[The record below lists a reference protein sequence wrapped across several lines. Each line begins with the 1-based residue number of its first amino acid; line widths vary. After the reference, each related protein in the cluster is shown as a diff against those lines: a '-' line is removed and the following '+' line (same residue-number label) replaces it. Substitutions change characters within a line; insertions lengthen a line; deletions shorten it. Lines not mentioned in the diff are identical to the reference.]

1 MPRRAPPPLAPLALL
16 ATLAAAPGCKVEF
29 IDIGAAFA
37 IADAAWFA
45 EEETLFVFYEA
56 EAEQGLG
63 ADTVIELTFTTDD
76 GVVDWT
82 AIDSFPPV
90 HPHVPADCGPDRRCG
105 STSLHV
111 PREPRDVAVRLR
123 YHRDGAL
130 TLDPETRL
138 NIIGP
143 GPAHTHRSL
152 LVYGVFAEDARS
164 VQWRAR
170 HRFPT
175 LRNEEVER
183 LGLRRRFTIDRIR
196 PEAQAPD
203 PEALANPWLYG
214 APCPSAPALD
224 WATVDTTDRAAFSPE
239 ELPAAAFDA
248 AALCARATV
257 FDPTGPFEAPA
268 HARKNP
274 ETRPAF
280 PLLRSP
286 IREATPVKYLL
297 AICDRTISAT
307 HRQMQE
313 QRLLMQG
320 IEPICL
326 DDFAA
331 PAQADA
337 LVDML
342 LARWRRDLETV
353 RAGGRD
359 MILAAAVHH
368 DDRALS
374 ATLERAIAALLAAE
388 NDRNTPRL
396 AGAFLLD
403 SYPYEVTEATVSA
416 STIWCPSSLDLDLE
430 DLDPTERP
438 PSGIASL
445 VCALPDIPLNFDLG
459 PFDLGA
465 LPILPSRQQYLDF
478 IGTYSEDEA
487 GRMSA
492 LTFKAPELPPG
503 AEHLRLPPYGVAT
516 FFNDE
521 VITADA
527 DDAFSY
533 CYVEGEYAGV
543 VFRAADSETPI
554 SVAALPDWHA
564 QVGGGDYPLG
574 LVYSFP
580 YLLEI
585 EYVAVAAIGVTA
597 FGATLPLG
605 IGTDVAQD
613 YGSTIWR
620 TGEFPFAR
628 TLTHCRRF
636 CDHPTFDAGGVYQ
649 IDDPFAA
656 TYRTSCY
663 KPVFPRRGDP
673 GFPRD
678 P

>member
-1 MPRRAPPPLAPLALL
+1 MPRLARPPLAPLALL
-16 ATLAAAPGCKVEF
+16 ALCAVAPGCKVEF
-29 IDIGAAFA
+29 IDIGAAFS

-56 EAEQGLG
+56 EAAQGFGDETL
-63 ADTVIELTFTTDD
+63 VELSFTTDD

-82 AIDSFPPV
+82 PIDAFATV
-90 HPHVPADCGPDRRCG
+90 HPHVAADCGPDRRCG

-123 YHRDGAL
+123 YHRDGEL
-130 TLDPETRL
+130 TLDPVTRF
-138 NIIGP
+138 NVIGQ
-143 GPAHTHRSL
+143 GPSHTHRSL

-175 LRNEEVER
+175 LRNEEAER

-196 PEAQAPD
+196 PQPQAPD
-203 PEALANPWLYG
+203 PDALQNPWLYD
-214 APCPSAPALD
+214 APCATAEPLD

-239 ELPAAAFDA
+239 QLPAAAFDA
-248 AALCARATV
+248 PALCARATV
-257 FDPTGPFEAPA
+257 QDPTGPFEATA

-274 ETRPAF
+274 EVRPAF

-297 AICDRTISAT
+297 AICDRPISAA
-307 HRQMQE
+307 HRDMQQ

-320 IEPICL
+320 IEPICI
-326 DDFAA
+326 DDLAA
-331 PAQADA
+331 PSQADA

-353 RAGGRD
+353 RPGGRD
-359 MILAAAVHH
+359 MILAAAIHH
-368 DDRALS
+368 DDRRLS
-374 ATLERAIAALLAAE
+374 ATIERAIAAIVADE

-403 SYPYEVTEATVSA
+403 SYPYAITEPTVGA
-416 STIWCPSSLDLDLE
+416 STVWCPSSLDLDLE
-430 DLDPTERP
+430 DLDPTAIP
-438 PSGIASL
+438 PSGVASL
-445 VCALPDIPLNFDLG
+445 VCALPDIPLNFELG

-478 IGTYSEDEA
+478 IATYSEAQA
-487 GRMSA
+487 GSMSA

-503 AEHLRLPPYGVAT
+503 AEHLRLPPYALAT

-533 CYVEGEYAGV
+533 CQTEGEYPGV
-543 VFRAADSETPI
+543 VFRPAGTDVPLPI
-554 SVAALPDWHA
+554 ATLPDWHA
-564 QVGGGDYPLG
+564 EAGGGDYPLG
-574 LVYSFP
+574 LVYDFP

-585 EYVAVAAIGVTA
+585 EYIAVAAIGVTA

-613 YGSTIWR
+613 YGSTVWR

-636 CDHPTFDAGGVYQ
+636 CDHPTFDAAGVYQ
-649 IDDPFAA
+649 VDDPFAV
-656 TYRTSCY
+656 TYRTACY
-663 KPVFPRRGDP
+663 APTYPRRGDT